1 MAMTHR
7 WVEQTGLPGC
17 AGRQVPGMTLETKPS
32 YLPERASVLAT
43 SSPVGQCLRTCTQH
57 PAVCVEGLCS
67 SSETY
72 DQRKAAQSSPPAAQK
87 DGERGHTTGIAGT
100 EPGKWEK
107 REDVTTVAP
116 EELNNKNLDLL

>member
-1 MAMTHR
+1 
-7 WVEQTGLPGC
+7 
-17 AGRQVPGMTLETKPS
+17 MTLEAKPS

-43 SSPVGQCLRTCTQH
+43 SSPVSPCLRTCTQH
-57 PAVCVEGLCS
+57 PAVCIEGLCD

-72 DQRKAAQSSPPAAQK
+72 DQRRAAQRSPPAAQE
-87 DGERGHTTGIAGT
+87 DGERGHTTRYSRT